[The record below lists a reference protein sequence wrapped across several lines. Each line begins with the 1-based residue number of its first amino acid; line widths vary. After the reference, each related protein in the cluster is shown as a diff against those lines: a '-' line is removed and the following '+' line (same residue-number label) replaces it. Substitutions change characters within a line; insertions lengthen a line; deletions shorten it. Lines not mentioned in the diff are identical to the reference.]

1 MVNNSRIDIYDYLK
15 TLFSGVSENIYSMTV
30 PTDNTTDDTEHGF
43 LVTRVGSINDES
55 EFDEQAYGWVRCYV
69 SAYVPK
75 KTRGRLNKDLYKSF
89 EDGIT
94 DVIKNAMRTG
104 NTSAYYVIED
114 KILSLDDDEA
124 TVKGNQ
130 YHVFIKSFKVAID
143 QQE

>member
-15 TLFSGVSENIYSMTV
+15 TLFTSVSDNIYSMTV

-94 DVIKNAMRTG
+94 DAIKAAMRTG
-104 NTSAYYVIED
+104 NTSTYYVIED

>member
-15 TLFSGVSENIYSMTV
+15 TLFSSVSENIYSMTV

-94 DVIKNAMRTG
+94 DAIKAATRTG
-104 NTSAYYVIED
+104 NTNTYYVIED